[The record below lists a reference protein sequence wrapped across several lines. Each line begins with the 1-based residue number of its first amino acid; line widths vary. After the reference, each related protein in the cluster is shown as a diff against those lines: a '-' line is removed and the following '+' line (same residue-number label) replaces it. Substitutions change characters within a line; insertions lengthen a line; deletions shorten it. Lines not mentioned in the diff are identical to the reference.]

1 MRATLSK
8 RAYVQAAVFVTLL
21 LALIAVPA
29 KPTYALSYGY
39 SNFPQGTIGLVRP
52 DIGVRINLSEYVPV
66 QFSQFFINDEQL
78 DITFDKDTS
87 TFLYKPDKDLQPGV
101 YRVRL
106 QFQLDGYQPAILQW
120 SFTVAKNASALA
132 DGISEEQEKGL
143 AAINDYRKLLGL
155 PAVKFNTALNTAAM
169 KHAQYLAQNAV
180 DAINTN
186 VSLHSEQKGK
196 PGYIGASLGDRLEY
210 VGYMGGGGEDVAFN
224 QSTLV
229 EAIDSLF
236 NAPYHR
242 SPFMMPDM
250 KEIGVYRDGDYH
262 VVEFGYDSGGLPQMV
277 VSPASSD
284 PYVPTSFDGH
294 ESPDPLRLHPKAEYP
309 VGYPMMAG
317 VYGSNVEKVSI
328 LEVSLQDAK
337 GNNVSLL
344 TNEPDKDDHLTNE
357 VIFMADKPLQPDAVY
372 SAHVKLN
379 VSMSSGGT
387 QVFQKDWQFRTEPTP
402 GIGAQKL
409 HEDAVTYKMQLV
421 NFGLTQT
428 HTVKFGLDADQ
439 YTLDDVA
446 YPMRQLPYIVN
457 GTSYL
462 YIRDLAAALGAEVAW
477 DDANKAAIY
486 KKKDQTITFYTNR
499 AAYAINGT
507 EYATE
512 SPAQLINE
520 TTMIPVRLLSQ
531 ALGAKVD
538 YVDSTRT
545 VVITY

>member
-1 MRATLSK
+1 MRTPLSK
-8 RAYVQAAVFVTLL
+8 KACLQAAVFAMML
-21 LALIAVPA
+21 LALFVVPA

-39 SNFPQGTIGLVRP
+39 ANFPQGTIGLARP
-52 DIGVRINLSEYVPV
+52 DIGVRINLSEYVSLD
-66 QFSQFFINDEQL
+66 FSQFFINDQQY
-78 DITFDKDTS
+78 DITFDKDTY
-87 TFLYKPDKDLQPGV
+87 TFVYKPDKDLEPGV

-106 QFQLDGYQPAILQW
+106 QFQLSGYQPSILQW
-120 SFTVAKNASALA
+120 KFTVAKNTTTLA
-132 DGISEEQEKGL
+132 DGISDEQEQGL

-155 PAVKFNTALNTAAM
+155 PAVKFNVALNTAAM
-169 KHAQYLAQNAV
+169 KHAEYLAQNTV
-180 DAINTN
+180 DAVNTN
-186 VSLHSEQKGK
+186 VSLHEEQRGK
-196 PGYIGASLGDRLEY
+196 PGYIGASLGARLEY
-210 VGYMGGGGEDVAFN
+210 VGYTGGGGEDVAFN
-224 QSTLV
+224 HSTLV

-242 SPFMMPDM
+242 TPFMMPEM
-250 KEIGVYRDGDYH
+250 TEIGVYRVGDYH
-262 VVEFGYDSGGLPQMV
+262 VVEFGYGSSGSPQLV
-277 VSPASSD
+277 ISPANSD

-294 ESPDPLRLHPKAEYP
+294 ESPDPLRLHPNAEYP

-317 VYGSNVEKVSI
+317 VYGADVEKVSI
-328 LEVSLQDAK
+328 LEVSLQDEN
-337 GNNVSLL
+337 GRSLNLL

-357 VIFMADKPLQPDAVY
+357 VIFMAATPLQPDAVY
-372 SAHVKLN
+372 RAHLKLN
-379 VSMSSGGT
+379 VSMISGGT
-387 QVFQKDWQFRTEPTP
+387 QVFQKDWQFRTEPTE

-409 HEDAVTYKMQLV
+409 HEDAAGYKMKLV
-421 NFGLTQT
+421 NSGLSQT

-439 YTLDDVA
+439 YVLDDVA

-462 YIRDLAAALGAEVAW
+462 YIRDLAAALGAEVEW

-486 KKKDQTITFYTNR
+486 KKKDKTITFYTNR
-499 AAYAINGT
+499 AAYAVNGI

-512 SPAQLINE
+512 SPAQLIQE

-531 ALGAKVD
+531 TLGAKVD